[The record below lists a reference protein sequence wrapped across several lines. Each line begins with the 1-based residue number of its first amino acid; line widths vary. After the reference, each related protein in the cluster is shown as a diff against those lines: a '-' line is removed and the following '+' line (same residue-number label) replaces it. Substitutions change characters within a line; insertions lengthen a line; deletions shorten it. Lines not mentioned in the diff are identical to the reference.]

1 MYLSENDVRIAQ
13 QRHAEY
19 IRSARAAYQVRLA
32 ERVPSA
38 TQHPVHRL
46 ARLARA
52 WFALVPGRA
61 ARAWR

>member
-19 IRSARAAYQVRLA
+19 IRSARAAHQARLA
-32 ERVPSA
+32 ERVPPA
-38 TQHPVHRL
+38 TQYPVRRL
-46 ARLARA
+46 AWLARVWSA
-52 WFALVPGRA
+52 FLPSRA